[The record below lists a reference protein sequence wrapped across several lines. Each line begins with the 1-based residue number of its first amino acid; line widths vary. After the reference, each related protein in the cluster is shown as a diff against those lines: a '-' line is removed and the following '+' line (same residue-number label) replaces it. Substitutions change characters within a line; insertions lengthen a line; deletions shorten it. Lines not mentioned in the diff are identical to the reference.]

1 MALTLGKKLI
11 TVMLLVLGTWISQS
25 FSRTLLDE
33 SFVERHEQWMTQ
45 HRRNYVDDAEK
56 KRRFK
61 IFKDNAEYI
70 DKVNNQGSRTY
81 RLSVNEFADL
91 TNEEF
96 IATHTGYRIS
106 TQPSSSPK
114 KTFRYGN
121 LSRIPMTMD
130 WREKGAVTP
139 IKSQGQ
145 YCGKRITLS
154 KTQTGLASVV
164 TLIYVLIRFLLLL
177 ILI

>member
-1 MALTLGKKLI
+1 M
-11 TVMLLVLGTWISQS
+11 
-25 FSRTLLDE
+25 
-33 SFVERHEQWMTQ
+33 
-45 HRRNYVDDAEK
+45 
-56 KRRFK
+56 
-61 IFKDNAEYI
+61 
-70 DKVNNQGSRTY
+70 
-81 RLSVNEFADL
+81 
-91 TNEEF
+91 NEEF
-96 IATHTGYRIS
+96 IATHTGYKIS
-106 TQPSSSPK
+106 TQSSSSPK

-154 KTQTGLASVV
+154 KTQTSLASFA
-164 TLIYVLIRFLLLL
+164 TFIYVLTRFLLLL

>member
-1 MALTLGKKLI
+1 MALTLEKKLI
-11 TVMLLVLGTWISQS
+11 TIMLLVLGTWISQS
-25 FSRTLLDE
+25 LSRTLLEE
-33 SFVERHEQWMTQ
+33 SFVDRHEQWITQ
-45 HRRNYVDDAEK
+45 HGRNYVDDAEK
-56 KRRFK
+56 KRRLK
-61 IFKDNAEYI
+61 IFKDNVEYI
-70 DKVNNQGSRTY
+70 DKVNNQGNRTY
-81 RLSVNEFADL
+81 RSSVNEFADL

-96 IATHTGYRIS
+96 IATHTGYKIS

-145 YCGKRITLS
+145 YCGKRITFS
-154 KTQTGLASVV
+154 KTQTSLASFA
-164 TLIYVLIRFLLLL
+164 TFICVLTRFLLSL

>member
-1 MALTLGKKLI
+1 MALTLEKKLI
-11 TVMLLVLGTWISQS
+11 TIMLLVLGTWISQS
-25 FSRTLLDE
+25 LSRTLLEE
-33 SFVERHEQWMTQ
+33 SFVDRHEQWITQ
-45 HRRNYVDDAEK
+45 HGRNYVDDAEK
-56 KRRFK
+56 KRRLK
-61 IFKDNAEYI
+61 IFKDNVEYI
-70 DKVNNQGSRTY
+70 DKVNNQGNRTY
-81 RLSVNEFADL
+81 RSSVNEFADL

-96 IATHTGYRIS
+96 IATHTGYKIS

-139 IKSQGQ
+139 VKSQGQ
-145 YCGKRITLS
+145 YCGKRITFS
-154 KTQTGLASVV
+154 KTQTSLASLA
-164 TLIYVLIRFLLLL
+164 TFIYVLTRFLLLL

>member
-1 MALTLGKKLI
+1 MALTLEKKLI
-11 TVMLLVLGTWISQS
+11 TIMLLVLGTWISQS
-25 FSRTLLDE
+25 LSRTLFDE

-45 HRRNYVDDAEK
+45 HGRNYVDDAEK
-56 KRRFK
+56 KRRLK
-61 IFKDNAEYI
+61 IFMDNVEYI
-70 DKVNNQGSRTY
+70 DKVNNHGNRTY

-96 IATHTGYRIS
+96 IATHTGYNIS

-114 KTFRYGN
+114 KPFRYGN

-145 YCGKRITLS
+145 YCGKRITFS
-154 KTQTGLASVV
+154 KTQTSLASFA
-164 TLIYVLIRFLLLL
+164 TFIYVLTRFLLLL